1 MGLALFRISELGEA
15 GFDRHRAADE
25 RARIDMR
32 HALAQQIVAL
42 EERSKIAF
50 GRAIAPHFGRAIAA
64 HESGRAQPCHQSL
77 AAHADQR
84 AGTAGCRGGG
94 NRR

>member
-1 MGLALFRISELGEA
+1 MTQLDDDKRAL
-15 GFDRHRAADE
+15 RAALK
-25 RARIDMR
+25 
-32 HALAQQIVAL
+32 HALAAL
-42 EERSKIAF
+42 PVE
-50 GRAIAPHFGRAIAA
+50 HFRDAGRAIAA